1 MPYSDSCSGLDVEVG
16 DVVASVDFVGCNK
29 LRLFLFGEA
38 HVVVLDGCES
48 VQIYLAARS
57 RNVKIISSKCMEVN
71 VIAPAGLLDATL
83 SGEAAEEYTEMPLP
97 AQFVSQINENGRL
110 VTAAHEH
117 VGA

>member
-1 MPYSDSCSGLDVEVG
+1 MEVG
-16 DVVASVDFVGCNK
+16 DVVSSIDFVSCNK

-57 RNVKIISSKCMEVN
+57 RDVKIISSKCMEVN
-71 VIAPAGLLDATL
+71 VIAPAGLLNTQL

-97 AQFVSQINENGRL
+97 VQFVSQIDENGRL
-110 VTAAHEH
+110 VTVAHEH
-117 VGA
+117 VGV